1 LHMEILQDL
10 FAWPFFG
17 LLRAIVGVLWP
28 SADANT
34 RKLQRITIA
43 VVVAGIV
50 LLLIGV
56 AWVWVVPQVYALLP
70 FLGAYLSFVVAGI
83 IGESIEEACR
93 EEGKKEQGPTKPL

>member
-1 LHMEILQDL
+1 MDILLDL

-43 VVVAGIV
+43 IVFAGIV

-56 AWVWVVPQVYALLP
+56 AWVWIAPQVYALLP
-70 FLGAYLSFVVAGI
+70 FLGAYISFVVAGI
-83 IGESIEEACR
+83 IGERIEEACR
-93 EEGKKEQGPTKPL
+93 KEGKKEQGQTNPP